1 MSVSRIVFGLYISIL
16 SGVRFVVILISLLM
30 SPPFFNEILSLWNEL
45 VAVGLDN
52 VANVPAVLCVKLT
65 E

>member
-30 SPPFFNEILSLWNEL
+30 SPFFYEILSLWNEL
-45 VAVGLDN
+45 VAVGLDD
-52 VANVPAVLCVKLT
+52 VPDLPAVLCGQL
-65 E
+65 

>member
-30 SPPFFNEILSLWNEL
+30 SPLFLMKYYPYGTNSLQFAFTMSPISL
-45 VAVGLDN
+45 PYFAVS
-52 VANVPAVLCVKLT
+52 
-65 E
+65 